1 MKNRTITHTRTTEF
15 EPYDLDGP
23 LQQEISLLRLSYDCV
38 TREGS
43 YMMRMQPGAETIA
56 HTHRR
61 LEEFIILKGSL
72 IEDDG
77 TVLKAGDHVIYE
89 PDSHHNSRTEE
100 GCLLLAIDWLRS
112 TKTLC

>member
-1 MKNRTITHTRTTEF
+1 MTNRTIVRTRSAEF

-23 LQQEISLLRLSYDCV
+23 MQPEISLLRLSYDRE

-56 HTHRR
+56 HTHKR
-61 LEEFIILKGSL
+61 LEEFIILEGSL

-77 TVLKAGDHVIYE
+77 TVLKPGDHVIYE
-89 PDSHHNSRTEE
+89 PGSHHNSRTEE

-112 TKTLC
+112 TRP